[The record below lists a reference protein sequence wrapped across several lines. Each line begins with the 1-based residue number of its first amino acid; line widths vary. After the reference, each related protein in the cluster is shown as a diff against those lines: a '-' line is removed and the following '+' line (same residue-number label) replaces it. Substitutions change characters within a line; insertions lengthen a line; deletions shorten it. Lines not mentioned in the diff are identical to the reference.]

1 MSDKTETPAR
11 LIIFDADGTLRR
23 CTVPGQPCP
32 NKDGEWEVI
41 PGVRERIAG
50 LPECTRFAIVSNQ
63 GGVGMGMMTSDA
75 AHLMLEALSDAVFF
89 EARKAL
95 SWLFVCC
102 HAPKAGCA
110 CRKPSPL
117 MLYWAMA
124 HAHIRP
130 VETLYVGD
138 MDSDREAAQRA
149 GVAFAWA
156 CEFFGWDEPC
166 LGKAQELQR
175 KRAARECELHGP
187 QPGY

>member
-1 MSDKTETPAR
+1 MSDKTDQPAR

-63 GGVGMGMMTSDA
+63 GGVGMGMIPRDVA
-75 AHLMLEALSDAVFF
+75 WQMLLELGDQTMKGQGV
-89 EARKAL
+89 
-95 SWLFVCC
+95 VYMCP
-102 HAPKAGCA
+102 HAPKHGCT
-110 CRKPSPL
+110 CRKPSPY
-117 MLYWAMA
+117 MLLIAMTDTETLP
-124 HAHIRP
+124 R
-130 VETLYVGD
+130 ETLYVGD
-138 MDSDREAAQRA
+138 MESDREAAQRA

-175 KRAARECELHGP
+175 KRAAGECELHGP